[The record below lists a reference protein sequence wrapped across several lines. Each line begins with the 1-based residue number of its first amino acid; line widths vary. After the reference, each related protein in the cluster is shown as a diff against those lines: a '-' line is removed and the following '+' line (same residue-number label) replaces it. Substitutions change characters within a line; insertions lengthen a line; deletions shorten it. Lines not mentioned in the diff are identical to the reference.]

1 MAAWRY
7 EISYAYAEG
16 HVLEHFHFAPS
27 FFMEVAV
34 WYPIL
39 IKFLSPPT
47 HTPSLSKVIEINKP
61 RGDLIIMEQISCHI
75 TTLISLLAGTT
86 KSQRYRAQTLQ
97 SSDRYWPFRF
107 QERHY

>member
-1 MAAWRY
+1 
-7 EISYAYAEG
+7 
-16 HVLEHFHFAPS
+16 
-27 FFMEVAV
+27 
-34 WYPIL
+34 
-39 IKFLSPPT
+39 
-47 HTPSLSKVIEINKP
+47 
-61 RGDLIIMEQISCHI
+61 MEQISCHI

>member
-1 MAAWRY
+1 
-7 EISYAYAEG
+7 
-16 HVLEHFHFAPS
+16 
-27 FFMEVAV
+27 MEVAV

-39 IKFLSPPT
+39 INLFSPPT
-47 HTPSLSKVIEINKP
+47 HPPSSKVIEIYKP
-61 RGDLIIMEQISCHI
+61 QGDLIIMEQISCHI

-97 SSDRYWPFRF
+97 SNDRYWPFRF

>member
-1 MAAWRY
+1 
-7 EISYAYAEG
+7 
-16 HVLEHFHFAPS
+16 
-27 FFMEVAV
+27 MEVAV

-39 IKFLSPPT
+39 INLFSIPT
-47 HTPSLSKVIEINKP
+47 HPPPPSKVIEIYKP
-61 RGDLIIMEQISCHI
+61 QGDLIIMEQISCHI

-97 SSDRYWPFRF
+97 SSDRYWPFSF